1 MHKWFFNDLNLISIE
16 FVKLTYIKIYCEFI
30 DMKIVEFFFFILI
43 KKKCMNQHFFFL
55 KKSEQKLKINK

>member
-43 KKKCMNQHFFFL
+43 KKKCMNQHFFF
-55 KKSEQKLKINK
+55 